1 VRVRVEGEP
10 GELQQR
16 AEDVIKV
23 IRRLAGHQDCD
34 HLEKAAADQVPR
46 KLDLPALQG
55 GVDRA
60 SKTVDKIRRRMLA
73 KMLEVVKED

>member
-1 VRVRVEGEP
+1 MKVRVEGRP
-10 GELQQR
+10 GELQER

-23 IRRLAGHQDCD
+23 IRQLAGHEGCD
-34 HLEKAAADQVPR
+34 HLEKAAEDQVPR

-60 SKTVDKIRRRMLA
+60 AKTVERIRRRMVA
-73 KMLEVVKED
+73 KMIEVLKED

>member
-1 VRVRVEGEP
+1 MKVRVEGRP
-10 GELQQR
+10 GELAER

-23 IRRLAGHQDCD
+23 IRQLAGHQDCD
-34 HLEKAAADQVPR
+34 HLEKAAADQLPR

-60 SKTVDKIRRRMLA
+60 SKTVDRIRRRMLA
-73 KMLEVVKED
+73 KMIEVVKED